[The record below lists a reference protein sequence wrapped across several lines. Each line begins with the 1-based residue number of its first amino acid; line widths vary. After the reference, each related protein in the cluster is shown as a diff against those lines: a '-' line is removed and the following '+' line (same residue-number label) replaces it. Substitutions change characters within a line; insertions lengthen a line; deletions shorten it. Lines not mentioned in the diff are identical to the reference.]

1 MKNAASILQLKYK
14 VNKLA
19 ALLLP
24 NNICVV
30 VVLSLFFALWQT
42 LRLYEFPVFVLHF
55 LDDFCAKV
63 AIDARELLLLLF
75 SVAMLHH
82 HHHHLLLRVRGILS
96 ITEFEGNVRCVR

>member
-1 MKNAASILQLKYK
+1 MKNAASILQLKYN

-24 NNICVV
+24 NNIFVV

-82 HHHHLLLRVRGILS
+82 HHLLLRVCGILS
-96 ITEFEGNVRCVR
+96 ITESEGNVRCVR

>member
-24 NNICVV
+24 NNIFV

-82 HHHHLLLRVRGILS
+82 HHHHHLLLRVRGILS
-96 ITEFEGNVRCVR
+96 ITESEGNVRCVR